1 MIEAVKY
8 ERIHLKIAST
18 LAGNVIKLLHT
29 EFFLTASCFTFT
41 RDEQRR
47 K

>member
-8 ERIHLKIAST
+8 EIIHLKIAGT
-18 LAGNVIKLLHT
+18 LGGNVIKLLHA
-29 EFFLTASCFTFT
+29 EFFLTASCFTFR